1 MHKPG
6 ESVVSIE
13 AGSAADWLHVVVVFG
28 SIACACLF
36 IGALIGLLLLRRPQ
50 IQMPVGFVVSL
61 VSYALL
67 ELRFAAP
74 GEWSWQHPIASAA
87 YQIGFVALFFVT
99 PTLLGVAI
107 VHHFCSRYAHSI

>member
-28 SIACACLF
+28 SIACACF
-36 IGALIGLLLLRRPQ
+36 VIGGLIGLLLRRHPQ
-50 IQMPVGFVVSL
+50 IQMPIGIVVSL
-61 VSYALL
+61 ASYAVL
-67 ELRFAAP
+67 EWRFAAP

-87 YQIGFVALFFVT
+87 YQIGPVVLFFVA

-107 VHHFCSRYAHSI
+107 IHHFCSRHAHSI